1 MNYPDPAHSRLGG
14 FGGNH
19 NEIQSTGDNGPN
31 EPKLILPTKIYSYP
45 TSSINNGK
53 LRVGGSSHEAFPNGP
68 VHWKATSVVEWVES
82 LSAAT
87 EAAEGQEMIVESMA
101 PRRMSMP
108 QPLTINSTRLSAP
121 STVPPTAPWAA
132 RRLTDNVTT
141 NAANPTPM
149 PETLPKLWNAENVHT
164 QDPLAWIYTGEI
176 LALAHTWETLC
187 ERQQGQGQMQGYQSA
202 LCDKYKK
209 LFERLDYMVE
219 RIAQQSHGSIALEE
233 GEPRML
239 LDRLYQDTIRALN
252 ELIQSTQ
259 LSGLPGTQDD
269 DGPSTPHPKKKDL
282 SPYMTEWLRAHWTNP
297 YPDEDGLEEMARD
310 CGTSTTVVSN
320 WLINARTRKWRPA
333 IIKAVEQNRPAE
345 CLLQDSLCIFA
356 GERFVSSSPQ
366 QQQQHNCFHRQPKR
380 IKTSPGGLG
389 YHYPHH

>member
-19 NEIQSTGDNGPN
+19 NEIQSTGDM
-31 EPKLILPTKIYSYP
+31 
-45 TSSINNGK
+45 
-53 LRVGGSSHEAFPNGP
+53 SHEAFPNGP

-219 RIAQQSHGSIALEE
+219 RIAHQQSHGSIALEE

-333 IIKAVEQNRPAE
+333 IIKAVEQNRPA
-345 CLLQDSLCIFA
+345 CIFA